1 MDSVK
6 NILPVEAPVH
16 SPVQNEYDV
25 VIVGGGLAGLAL
37 SIQLAKKGYKI
48 VVLEKEQYPFHKV
61 CGEYISLESWDFL
74 TGLGVPLKK
83 MNVSHISKLQ
93 ISLTDGKILDQ
104 QLPLGGFG
112 ISRFVLDY
120 ALAEIAR
127 TNGVIVEE
135 NSKAGNIHFDSSS
148 FAVEGQGR
156 IYTAPIVCGSF
167 GKRSNLDIRWR
178 RPFITKKKGKL
189 NNYIGVKYHVEAD
202 FSPDTIALHYFPNG
216 YCGIVKIEEN
226 KYCLCYLTT
235 AGNLAKCN
243 GSIETMEQTILSQ
256 NPYLRKIFAESRKLF
271 DQPLT
276 ISQISFARKTQV
288 EKHVLLT
295 GDAAGMI
302 TPLCGNGM
310 SMALHASKL
319 AAEQID
325 FFLKGIIS
333 RNQMEKQY
341 SRIWQTNFSKRL
353 KAGRIIQRMF
363 NNKWLIYTLV
373 SLGKKFPNLAAY
385 LVRQTH
391 GKSF

>member
-167 GKRSNLDIRWR
+167 GKKSNR
-178 RPFITKKKGKL
+178 
-189 NNYIGVKYHVEAD
+189 
-202 FSPDTIALHYFPNG
+202 TIF
-216 YCGIVKIEEN
+216 
-226 KYCLCYLTT
+226 
-235 AGNLAKCN
+235 
-243 GSIETMEQTILSQ
+243 
-256 NPYLRKIFAESRKLF
+256 
-271 DQPLT
+271 
-276 ISQISFARKTQV
+276 
-288 EKHVLLT
+288 
-295 GDAAGMI
+295 
-302 TPLCGNGM
+302 
-310 SMALHASKL
+310 
-319 AAEQID
+319 
-325 FFLKGIIS
+325 
-333 RNQMEKQY
+333 
-341 SRIWQTNFSKRL
+341 RL
-353 KAGRIIQRMF
+353 KHKTV
-363 NNKWLIYTLV
+363 NT
-373 SLGKKFPNLAAY
+373 
-385 LVRQTH
+385 
-391 GKSF
+391 